1 MKSGQGGG
9 GSKKPGVTAADSRG
23 QRSIAS
29 FFGGKDQSG
38 PGGKAL
44 PGGGQRS
51 ISSFFGARGKAGA
64 GGVGKS
70 EVEGSSPSAVVKA
83 SEEVKGTTARE
94 SQALEAGAAKRPVPT
109 QTGNAV
115 KNGDGAV
122 ATAGKEDTRPEQA
135 GAEEWVEEMMEAEVV
150 EGGGSAGGSAG
161 GGTGGAVT
169 DGSGSRRLKRL
180 RKVGDG
186 ARGMEKGRG
195 EGGGEGDGSGVVG
208 GGTGEVVEGSKKARQ
223 EAGSEAAG
231 GGQAGE
237 KAAAAVATTA
247 AAAAAGAAAKA
258 SASAVASAAAAA
270 SAAAV
275 AVRGASAGAVTLK
288 AAAGGRG
295 RKKTAAATS
304 GKAAADAPAADST
317 DAATTGTD
325 AAATAEPGTEGG
337 AKRRTRRRTSSQSS
351 SSSSD
356 SSGSSGSK
364 GGAASAISRSTSD
377 GADVDSDVDSASSD
391 LVEAPADAAA
401 GAEEAKSAF
410 DSLKQG
416 KQPTEKKA
424 KRKTRGKGAGAG
436 AGAAGGVG
444 DGLVALAAKLV
455 QYDPVAAATWKSG
468 ERVPF
473 LYLAQALGRISNES
487 GRLAITEIMTNVFRT
502 VMATSPE
509 DLLPIVYLAANRVAP
524 PHEGVELGIGD
535 ATIIRALAEATGRK
549 EATVKSEYKECGD
562 LGLVAKASRTTQRMM
577 MQPAPLTCHKVF
589 EAFRFIAK
597 ESGTQSQEKKRARI
611 KQLLVS
617 ARQEEPQFIVRLL
630 QGKMRIGLAEQTVLA
645 ALAQAA
651 VMHEDFREGGG
662 AAGNSAAAAAGA
674 GDSNGGGA
682 AAAVDAAV
690 GRGEDGAMEV
700 GGAEGDG
707 QGQQS
712 QGGKVLSKR
721 ERLARLPGR
730 LEEAVRIMKHTYS
743 VLPVYDR
750 VIPSLLKDGI
760 WAVPDHCRFTLG
772 VPVGPMLAKPTRGIS
787 EILDKLQGLT
797 FTCEYK
803 YDGERTQVH
812 GLEDGSVQIYS
823 RNAECTTGK
832 FPDLVQAVQR
842 HKKAHVKTFVL
853 DAEAV
858 AYDRESDKILPF
870 QVLSTRARKGVI
882 MGDIKVQV
890 CMFAFDLLYLNGQ
903 QLLTEKLVRRRELLL
918 GSFEPVK
925 GEFQFATSIATN
937 KEEELQA
944 FFDDAVNHSCEGAMV
959 KTLDVDAT
967 YEPAKRS
974 NNWLKLKK
982 DYMEGLGDSLDLVPI
997 GAFHGRGKRTG
1008 VFGAFLLACYDPDTE
1023 EYQSICK
1030 IGTGFSEAALE
1041 ERSASLRKRV
1051 IDKPPPYYRYGETLG
1066 VEVWFEPSEVW
1077 EVRAADLSISP
1088 VHRAAAGH
1096 VNETKGIALR
1106 FPRFLRLRDDKSAE
1120 QATSSEQVAQM
1131 YQAQKINHVGGAKD
1145 D

>member
-1 MKSGQGGG
+1 MC
-9 GSKKPGVTAADSRG
+9 
-23 QRSIAS
+23 
-29 FFGGKDQSG
+29 
-38 PGGKAL
+38 
-44 PGGGQRS
+44 
-51 ISSFFGARGKAGA
+51 
-64 GGVGKS
+64 
-70 EVEGSSPSAVVKA
+70 
-83 SEEVKGTTARE
+83 
-94 SQALEAGAAKRPVPT
+94 
-109 QTGNAV
+109 
-115 KNGDGAV
+115 
-122 ATAGKEDTRPEQA
+122 
-135 GAEEWVEEMMEAEVV
+135 
-150 EGGGSAGGSAG
+150 
-161 GGTGGAVT
+161 
-169 DGSGSRRLKRL
+169 
-180 RKVGDG
+180 
-186 ARGMEKGRG
+186 
-195 EGGGEGDGSGVVG
+195 
-208 GGTGEVVEGSKKARQ
+208 
-223 EAGSEAAG
+223 
-231 GGQAGE
+231 
-237 KAAAAVATTA
+237 
-247 AAAAAGAAAKA
+247 
-258 SASAVASAAAAA
+258 
-270 SAAAV
+270 
-275 AVRGASAGAVTLK
+275 
-288 AAAGGRG
+288 
-295 RKKTAAATS
+295 
-304 GKAAADAPAADST
+304 
-317 DAATTGTD
+317 
-325 AAATAEPGTEGG
+325 
-337 AKRRTRRRTSSQSS
+337 
-351 SSSSD
+351 
-356 SSGSSGSK
+356 
-364 GGAASAISRSTSD
+364 
-377 GADVDSDVDSASSD
+377 
-391 LVEAPADAAA
+391 
-401 GAEEAKSAF
+401 
-410 DSLKQG
+410 
-416 KQPTEKKA
+416 
-424 KRKTRGKGAGAG
+424 
-436 AGAAGGVG
+436 
-444 DGLVALAAKLV
+444 
-455 QYDPVAAATWKSG
+455 
-468 ERVPF
+468 
-473 LYLAQALGRISNES
+473 
-487 GRLAITEIMTNVFRT
+487 NVFRT
-502 VMATSPE
+502 VMATSPD

-549 EATVKSEYKECGD
+549 EAVVKSEYKECGD

-597 ESGTQSQEKKRARI
+597 ESGSQSVEKKRARI

-617 ARQEEPQFIVRLL
+617 ARQQEPQFIVRLL

-651 VMHEDFREGGG
+651 VMHEDFREG
-662 AAGNSAAAAAGA
+662 AGGA
-674 GDSNGGGA
+674 GDDKEGGNKDGVGGKAGDGASVAMEGGG
-682 AAAVDAAV
+682 DA
-690 GRGEDGAMEV
+690 GMEGEG
-700 GGAEGDG
+700 EGKGPGQEG
-707 QGQQS
+707 QG
-712 QGGKVLSKR
+712 KEVLSKR
-721 ERLARLPGR
+721 EKLARLPGR
-730 LEEAVRIMKHTYS
+730 LEEAVRIMKHAYS
-743 VLPVYDR
+743 VLPVYDQ
-750 VIPSLLKDGI
+750 VVPSLLKDGI
-760 WAVPDHCRFTLG
+760 WAVPQACQFTLG

-812 GLEDGSVQIYS
+812 GLADGTVQIYS

-832 FPDLVQAVQR
+832 FPDLVQAVQK
-842 HKKAHVKTFVL
+842 HKKAHLQTFVL

-882 MGDIKVQV
+882 VSDIKVQV

-903 QLLTEKLVRRRELLL
+903 QLLTENLARRRELLL
-918 GSFEPVK
+918 ESFEPAK
-925 GEFQFATSIATN
+925 GEFQFATSITTN

-1051 IDKPPPYYRYGETLG
+1051 IDKPPAYYRYGETLG

-1088 VHRAAAGH
+1088 VHRAAVGH

-1131 YQAQKINHVGGAKD
+1131 YNAQKINHAGGRGKD

>member
-1 MKSGQGGG
+1 
-9 GSKKPGVTAADSRG
+9 
-23 QRSIAS
+23 
-29 FFGGKDQSG
+29 
-38 PGGKAL
+38 
-44 PGGGQRS
+44 
-51 ISSFFGARGKAGA
+51 
-64 GGVGKS
+64 
-70 EVEGSSPSAVVKA
+70 
-83 SEEVKGTTARE
+83 
-94 SQALEAGAAKRPVPT
+94 
-109 QTGNAV
+109 
-115 KNGDGAV
+115 
-122 ATAGKEDTRPEQA
+122 
-135 GAEEWVEEMMEAEVV
+135 
-150 EGGGSAGGSAG
+150 
-161 GGTGGAVT
+161 
-169 DGSGSRRLKRL
+169 
-180 RKVGDG
+180 
-186 ARGMEKGRG
+186 
-195 EGGGEGDGSGVVG
+195 
-208 GGTGEVVEGSKKARQ
+208 
-223 EAGSEAAG
+223 
-231 GGQAGE
+231 
-237 KAAAAVATTA
+237 
-247 AAAAAGAAAKA
+247 
-258 SASAVASAAAAA
+258 
-270 SAAAV
+270 
-275 AVRGASAGAVTLK
+275 
-288 AAAGGRG
+288 
-295 RKKTAAATS
+295 
-304 GKAAADAPAADST
+304 
-317 DAATTGTD
+317 
-325 AAATAEPGTEGG
+325 
-337 AKRRTRRRTSSQSS
+337 
-351 SSSSD
+351 
-356 SSGSSGSK
+356 
-364 GGAASAISRSTSD
+364 
-377 GADVDSDVDSASSD
+377 
-391 LVEAPADAAA
+391 
-401 GAEEAKSAF
+401 
-410 DSLKQG
+410 
-416 KQPTEKKA
+416 
-424 KRKTRGKGAGAG
+424 
-436 AGAAGGVG
+436 
-444 DGLVALAAKLV
+444 
-455 QYDPVAAATWKSG
+455 
-468 ERVPF
+468 
-473 LYLAQALGRISNES
+473 ISNES
-487 GRLAITEIMTNVFRT
+487 GRLAITEIMCNVFRT
-502 VMATSPE
+502 VMATSPD

-549 EATVKSEYKECGD
+549 EAVVKSEYKECGD

-597 ESGTQSQEKKRARI
+597 ESGSQSVEKKRARI

-617 ARQEEPQFIVRLL
+617 ARQQEPQFIVRLL

-651 VMHEDFREGGG
+651 VMHEDFREGTGV
-662 AAGNSAAAAAGA
+662 AAGDAAAAAAGA
-674 GDSNGGGA
+674 AGAGGGGAGGDDKDGGNKEVGDGA
-682 AAAVDAAV
+682 AAAV
-690 GRGEDGAMEV
+690 GRG
-700 GGAEGDG
+700 GDG
-707 QGQQS
+707 GTEGEVEEKWPGKES

-721 ERLARLPGR
+721 EKLARLPGR
-730 LEEAVRIMKHTYS
+730 LEEAVRIMKHAYS
-743 VLPVYDR
+743 VLPVYDQ
-750 VIPSLLKDGI
+750 VVPSLLRDGI
-760 WAVPDHCRFTLG
+760 WAVPEACQFTLG

-812 GLEDGSVQIYS
+812 GLADGTVQIYS

-832 FPDLVQAVQR
+832 FPDLVQAVQK
-842 HKKAHVKTFVL
+842 HKKSHVQTFVL

-882 MGDIKVQV
+882 MSDIKVQV

-918 GSFEPVK
+918 ESFEAAK
-925 GEFQFATSIATN
+925 GEFQFATAITTS

-1088 VHRAAAGH
+1088 VHRAATGH

-1131 YQAQKINHVGGAKD
+1131 YNAQKINHVGGRAKD

>member
-1 MKSGQGGG
+1 MKSGRG
-9 GSKKPGVTAADSRG
+9 GSGAKKPGVSAAADGRG

-38 PGGKAL
+38 TAGKAL

-51 ISSFFGARGKAGA
+51 ISSFFGAKGKAA
-64 GGVGKS
+64 AVGGGGGGGKS
-70 EVEGSSPSAVVKA
+70 EVEGSNPSAVDKA
-83 SEEVKGTTARE
+83 SEELKETALKKKEPLE
-94 SQALEAGAAKRPVPT
+94 SAAAAADSPVPT
-109 QTGNAV
+109 QTAKGAV
-115 KNGDGAV
+115 ENGDGAV
-122 ATAGKEDTRPEQA
+122 ASAGKEDSRAEQA
-135 GAEEWVEEMMEAEVV
+135 VAEEAWGEEMADAEAVGGREG
-150 EGGGSAGGSAG
+150 GGGSAGGGAG
-161 GGTGGAVT
+161 EAVTGGA
-169 DGSGSRRLKRL
+169 GARRLKRL
-180 RKVGDG
+180 RKVGEG
-186 ARGMEKGRG
+186 ARGAGKGREEGAG
-195 EGGGEGDGSGVVG
+195 EGEEIVAVG
-208 GGTGEVVEGSKKARQ
+208 GGTGEVGEGAKKARH
-223 EAGSEAAG
+223 ETGSIGVEG
-231 GGQAGE
+231 GDKGKE
-237 KAAAAVATTA
+237 SA
-247 AAAAAGAAAKA
+247 AAAAAATVAAAASAAAAKA
-258 SASAVASAAAAA
+258 SASAVAAAAAA
-270 SAAAV
+270 AGKGASTPAVTPKSPPGARGRKKAADTASKAADTASKAATDAPAAAAV
-275 AVRGASAGAVTLK
+275 A
-288 AAAGGRG
+288 
-295 RKKTAAATS
+295 
-304 GKAAADAPAADST
+304 
-317 DAATTGTD
+317 
-325 AAATAEPGTEGG
+325 TAELAAEGG
-337 AKRRTRRRTSSQSS
+337 KKKSTRRRTSSRSSS

-364 GGAASAISRSTSD
+364 GAALSASSSSTSD
-377 GADVDSDVDSASSD
+377 GADVDSDMDSASSD
-391 LVEAPADAAA
+391 LAEPPVDAAA

-410 DSLKQG
+410 DALKQAKG
-416 KQPTEKKA
+416 RTETKA
-424 KRKTRGKGAGAG
+424 KRKNRGKGAGAG
-436 AGAAGGVG
+436 GAGGGGAG

-473 LYLAQALGRISNES
+473 LYLAQALDRISNES
-487 GRLAITEIMTNVFRT
+487 GRLAITEIMCNVFRT
-502 VMATSPE
+502 VMATSPD

-549 EATVKSEYKECGD
+549 EAVVKSEYKECGD
-562 LGLVAKASRTTQRMM
+562 LGLVAKASRTMQRMM

-597 ESGTQSQEKKRARI
+597 ESGSQSVEKKRARI

-617 ARQEEPQFIVRLL
+617 ARQQEPQFIVRLL

-651 VMHEDFREGGG
+651 VMHEDFREGTGV
-662 AAGNSAAAAAGA
+662 AAGDAAAAAAGA
-674 GDSNGGGA
+674 AGAGGGGAGGDDKDGGNKEGGDGA
-682 AAAVDAAV
+682 AAAV
-690 GRGEDGAMEV
+690 GRG
-700 GGAEGDG
+700 GDG
-707 QGQQS
+707 GTEGEVEEKWPGKES

-721 ERLARLPGR
+721 EKLARLPGR
-730 LEEAVRIMKHTYS
+730 LEEAVRIMKHAYS
-743 VLPVYDR
+743 VLPVYDQ
-750 VIPSLLKDGI
+750 VVPSLLRDGI
-760 WAVPDHCRFTLG
+760 WAVPEACQFTLG

-812 GLEDGSVQIYS
+812 GLADGTVQIYS

-832 FPDLVQAVQR
+832 FPDLVQAVQK
-842 HKKAHVKTFVL
+842 HKKSHVQTFVL

-882 MGDIKVQV
+882 MSDIKVQV

-918 GSFEPVK
+918 ESFEPAK
-925 GEFQFATSIATN
+925 GEFQFATAITTS

-1030 IGTGFSEAALE
+1030 TTF
-1041 ERSASLRKRV
+1041 RSRSLV
-1051 IDKPPPYYRYGETLG
+1051 
-1066 VEVWFEPSEVW
+1066 
-1077 EVRAADLSISP
+1077 
-1088 VHRAAAGH
+1088 
-1096 VNETKGIALR
+1096 
-1106 FPRFLRLRDDKSAE
+1106 
-1120 QATSSEQVAQM
+1120 
-1131 YQAQKINHVGGAKD
+1131 
-1145 D
+1145 